1 MPLKNPSHFT
11 LPLYPRYRGVGLSGR
26 SRGGSWDWAKV
37 YPPLSF
43 FGQICSVQRP
53 QQITAD
59 VHSNFAEGG
68 TVCPRPPEVYKH
80 PCCLLCFF
88 SRKLFLWGQC
98 LSSQG
103 QSVIYPQIVSWKM
116 LLIKNVVMLW
126 PLQTKHQ
133 SSPLCESHV
142 SFNSG
147 KASLWGL
154 GRSHVIVISKLLYY
168 ITIFNLQICTGT
180 ECTKARLITEP
191 LASAVVQLEWIH
203 GGIAHSQNTCEQ
215 AFGLRSAW

>member
-26 SRGGSWDWAKV
+26 SRGGGLGIGPKCILHWAFLARFVVFKDHNRSLLILQRGEQCV
-37 YPPLSF
+37 HATLKSTSILVVF
-43 FGQICSVQRP
+43 FASLVERCFSEDSVCQVKASLWFIHR
-53 QQITAD
+53 
-59 VHSNFAEGG
+59 
-68 TVCPRPPEVYKH
+68 
-80 PCCLLCFF
+80 
-88 SRKLFLWGQC
+88 LFLERQ
-98 LSSQG
+98 L
-103 QSVIYPQIVSWKM
+103 

-126 PLQTKHQ
+126 PLQTKLQ